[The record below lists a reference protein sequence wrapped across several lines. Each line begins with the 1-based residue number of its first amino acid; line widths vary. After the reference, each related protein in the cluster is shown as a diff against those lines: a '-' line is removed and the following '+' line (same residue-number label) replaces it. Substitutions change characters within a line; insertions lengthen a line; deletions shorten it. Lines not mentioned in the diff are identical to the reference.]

1 MERLLAEERKGT
13 GERKAV
19 AGGALPRVPA
29 SASPVAGATD
39 VSGPSSSSEW
49 AGGCRPPETL
59 CVSPDPDVPALEA
72 AARLPQGPVR
82 PPGGARDR
90 PQPLCGALVPHRLR
104 LAVPPGLRRQSLR

>member
-1 MERLLAEERKGT
+1 MERLLAEERQGT
-13 GERKAV
+13 VERKAV
-19 AGGALPRVPA
+19 AGGARPGCRPAPALWREPRTSRGPL
-29 SASPVAGATD
+29 SPP
-39 VSGPSSSSEW
+39 SG

-72 AARLPQGPVR
+72 VARLPQGPLR

-90 PQPLCGALVPHRLR
+90 PQPLRGALVPHRLR